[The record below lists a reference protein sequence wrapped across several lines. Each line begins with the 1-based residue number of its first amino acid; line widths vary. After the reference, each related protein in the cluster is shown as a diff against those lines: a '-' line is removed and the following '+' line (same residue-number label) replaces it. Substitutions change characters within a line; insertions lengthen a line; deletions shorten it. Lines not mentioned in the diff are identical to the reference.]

1 MYSSHLIKA
10 VLSYKASKQFPKSC
24 SGRLIILEV
33 QWRTTLQTQKLFILV
48 LQPIK
53 QQHKRQH
60 KPHIFSRKYSINS
73 KFSLP
78 ITRKSLQSVTKLS
91 MALIFS
97 ILLTSTAI
105 RLWSIQY
112 ARNGIK
118 SYIRGSMVTISQ
130 DFEKKEDH
138 MILMINFLLDIK
150 I

>member
-33 QWRTTLQTQKLFILV
+33 QSRTTLQTQKLKKNVSSGCIYHRLFILV

-73 KFSLP
+73 NFSLS
-78 ITRKSLQSVTKLS
+78 ITRKSLLYLFDRKAFFLQSVTKLS

-97 ILLTSTAI
+97 ILLTSKTFV
-105 RLWSIQY
+105 
-112 ARNGIK
+112 N
-118 SYIRGSMVTISQ
+118 
-130 DFEKKEDH
+130 
-138 MILMINFLLDIK
+138 N
-150 I
+150 